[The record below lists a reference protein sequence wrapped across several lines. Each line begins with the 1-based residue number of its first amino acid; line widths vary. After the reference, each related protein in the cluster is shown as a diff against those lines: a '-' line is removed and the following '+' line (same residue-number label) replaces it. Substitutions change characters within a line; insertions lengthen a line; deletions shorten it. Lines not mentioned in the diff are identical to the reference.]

1 MNAITIEQL
10 YQQYLKPISVAKKLQ
25 LMALMLQELA
35 KYFEKVEGIGAN
47 KEREIEVQIDWHML
61 SKPTAEALIS
71 ELYAADSITFKQAQ
85 RMLNHT
91 DWQETVEVLK
101 QHGCQLYYDRD
112 DFENDLQTLAHSSL

>member
-1 MNAITIEQL
+1 MTAITIEQL
-10 YQQYLKPISVAKKLQ
+10 YQQHLKPISVANKLQ
-25 LMALMLQELA
+25 LMALMFQELA
-35 KYFEKVEGIGAN
+35 KSSEKIE
-47 KEREIEVQIDWHML
+47 EEVQIDWHLL
-61 SKPTAEALIS
+61 SKPTAEALIA

-91 DWQETVEVLK
+91 NWQETLEVLK